1 MAAILSP
8 LGLYGGNQKPKL
20 PLRPNTRLHA
30 PEGHSENL
38 LSSHHQTDARRPHL
52 RSLDAS
58 HAISTCVLHFE
69 VSWLHRRTMVRPV
82 KPTFQTGLMLLPSV
96 FSLGFV
102 DQPRNPVIF
111 WWTTGNPVNSVQPL
125 PITTLDLAH
134 TKSRLNLGFE
144 ALPRNRPWLHLA
156 ILATMQPTL
165 DSTSHRLLRTKPT
178 CLFHTW
184 RPHQPWPFVLVLH
197 LHQHQSSRTLPC
209 HT

>member
-1 MAAILSP
+1 MPDDRTSVASMQAIRSWHVSSALKSP
-8 LGLYGGNQKPKL
+8 DCIVAQ
-20 PLRPNTRLHA
+20 
-30 PEGHSENL
+30 
-38 LSSHHQTDARRPHL
+38 
-52 RSLDAS
+52 RSDRS
-58 HAISTCVLHFE
+58 NPPF
-69 VSWLHRRTMVRPV
+69 RPV